1 MIDFSNFQIIIDTRE
16 QQPWEFNKME
26 KTVSKLDTGDYSL
39 KGLEDI
45 FCIERKGSVSEFA
58 NNITEKRF
66 KDVVD
71 RLSRVKH
78 AFLLL
83 EFNLEDI
90 LIYPVGSSVPKRM
103 WSKLRISPKFILKHI
118 NELQLLHNVKV
129 LFCGD
134 ASNAEKMALSLMR
147 KVYEYYGQPTKDIR

>member
-1 MIDFSNFQIIIDTRE
+1 MIDFSNFHIIVDSRE
-16 QQPWEFNKME
+16 QQPWPFDHME
-26 KTVSKLDTGDYSL
+26 KSVSKLDTGDYSL
-39 KGLEDI
+39 QGLEEL

-66 KDVVD
+66 KDVVE
-71 RLSRVKH
+71 RLSKIPY

-83 EFNLEDI
+83 EFDLEDV
-90 LIYPVGSSVPKRM
+90 LIYPVGSTVPKKM
-103 WSKLRISPKFILKHI
+103 WDKIRIGPKFILKHI
-118 NELQLLHNVKV
+118 NELQILYNVKV

-147 KVYEYYGQPTKDIR
+147 KIYGLYGQPKDI

>member
-16 QQPWEFNKME
+16 QQPWEFHKME

-71 RLSRVKH
+71 RLSRVKYP
-78 AFLLL
+78 FLLL
-83 EFNLEDI
+83 EFNLEDV

-147 KVYEYYGQPTKDIR
+147 KVYEYYGQPTKDI